1 MSTASSTPPVVTIW
15 EEYGSGAD
23 AIGRAVAKQ
32 LGLPYHAQAFS
43 SEDIEAG
50 EVPQG
55 PSSEAEHAP
64 SRMLL
69 SQVLS
74 AMGGA
79 FGGSDGTD
87 FLAVSESQ
95 HDLVAQNNQTVGGYA
110 KEGGVIVGRNATV
123 ILADRP
129 NTLHVLLTGDEESR
143 TAHAAEVAGISLE
156 EARKRRKRED
166 KVRTDMSTS
175 LYGWDPREPK
185 HYHLMLTTSRLSHEA
200 AVATLVHAITAAVNA

>member
-1 MSTASSTPPVVTIW
+1 MSTDASTPPVVTIW

-23 AIGRAVAKQ
+23 AIGRAVAEQ

-43 SEDIEAG
+43 SEDIEA
-50 EVPQG
+50 ED
-55 PSSEAEHAP
+55 SSRDADSEAEQVP

-79 FGGSDGTD
+79 FGGSDGKD
-87 FLAVSESQ
+87 FLAVSESE
-95 HDLVAQNNQTVGGYA
+95 HELVAQNNATVAGYA

-129 NTLHVLLTGDEESR
+129 HTLHVLLTGDEESR
-143 TAHAAEVAGISLE
+143 AAYAAEVAGISLE
-156 EARKRRKRED
+156 VARRRRKRED
-166 KVRTDMSTS
+166 RVRTDMSSS
-175 LYGWDPREPK
+175 LYGWDPREPR

-200 AVATLVHAITAAVNA
+200 AVGTIVHAIRAAANA